1 MVTDRWLGPCAKIG
15 RSLIWA
21 RYGQTLHATAK
32 LKRAVL
38 PVVKVAIRCLMVFKL
53 KMFEP
58 AAIRRRQVGDADAHP
73 GGFAYA
79 DDLFSLNFLKEYK
92 GSDRL
97 RTRTFVNQIGQIHIS
112 VAQELGY
119 TILPESG
126 VDAFSGTQDVVIA
139 KLPKRRFNDF
149 MCRAATVL
157 KKRFAGAAGPDNK
170 DCCARF
176 EGTTAPKYSILQVS
190 RTHPKASMAVRI

>member
-1 MVTDRWLGPCAKIG
+1 M
-15 RSLIWA
+15 
-21 RYGQTLHATAK
+21 
-32 LKRAVL
+32 
-38 PVVKVAIRCLMVFKL
+38 
-53 KMFEP
+53 
-58 AAIRRRQVGDADAHP
+58 
-73 GGFAYA
+73 
-79 DDLFSLNFLKEYK
+79 NFLKEYK